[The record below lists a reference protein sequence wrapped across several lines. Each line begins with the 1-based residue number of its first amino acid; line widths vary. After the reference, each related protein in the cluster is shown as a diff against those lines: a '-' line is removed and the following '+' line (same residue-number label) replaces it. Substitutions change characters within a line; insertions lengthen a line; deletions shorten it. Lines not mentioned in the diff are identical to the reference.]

1 MIQENELYRK
11 VADACRLE
19 TAEAFRLQSRIH
31 RLRWFGRSDIW
42 VKRDD
47 ELSFG
52 VSGTKLRKHASII
65 PSLKQKGIEE
75 VVVIGGA
82 NSNNVLS
89 AAQTLRENN
98 IKITPFL
105 LGPPSHK
112 LGNAKLFSLF
122 VDDSEIHWVSRSQWD
137 NCEEFVNSYVEKR
150 KDLGVK
156 IFVLPEGAHHPLALP
171 GSLSILVDILR
182 NERESGVRFDH
193 IFIDAGTGMVAQSL
207 MAGAAALGRRT
218 IFHVVVL
225 AGSFEDFQS
234 GLSQVM
240 QYTQEFLGVSPCPL
254 PDYHLY
260 YPATAKSFGST
271 NKTIFDEIK
280 RIAREDGILT
290 DPVYSSKMFLTAKQ
304 TILDQALEGN
314 ILLIHSGGG
323 LALSGFMDHP
333 VFSSHVGKRD
343 KP

>member
-1 MIQENELYRK
+1 MIQEDELYRK
-11 VADACRLE
+11 VADACQTE

-31 RLRWFGRSDIW
+31 QLRWFGRSNIW

-105 LGPPSHK
+105 LGPPSQK

-122 VDDSEIHWVSRSQWD
+122 VDDSEIHWVSRSQWGD
-137 NCEEFVNSYVEKR
+137 CEHLVNCYVEKR
-150 KDLGVK
+150 KAGGVK

-207 MAGAAALGRRT
+207 LAGAAALGRKM

-225 AGSFEDFQS
+225 AGSFDDFQS
-234 GLSQVM
+234 GLSQVIE
-240 QYTQEFLGVSPCPL
+240 YTREFLNVSPCPL
-254 PDYHLY
+254 PDYSMYH
-260 YPATAKSFGST
+260 PATAKSFGST
-271 NKTIFDEIK
+271 NKTIFEEIR

-290 DPVYSSKMFLTAKQ
+290 DPVYSAKLFLTARQ
-304 TILDQALEGN
+304 TILDKKFGGN

-323 LALSGFMDHP
+323 LALTGFMDCP
-333 VFSSHVGKRD
+333 MFSV
-343 KP
+343 

>member
-89 AAQTLRENN
+89 AAQTLTENN

-105 LGPPSHK
+105 LGPPSKK

-122 VDDSEIHWVSRSQWD
+122 VDDSEIHWISRPQWAD
-137 NCEEFVNSYVEKR
+137 CERLANCYVEKG
-150 KDLGVK
+150 K
-156 IFVLPEGAHHPLALP
+156 
-171 GSLSILVDILR
+171 
-182 NERESGVRFDH
+182 
-193 IFIDAGTGMVAQSL
+193 
-207 MAGAAALGRRT
+207 ALG
-218 IFHVVVL
+218 
-225 AGSFEDFQS
+225 
-234 GLSQVM
+234 
-240 QYTQEFLGVSPCPL
+240 
-254 PDYHLY
+254 
-260 YPATAKSFGST
+260 
-271 NKTIFDEIK
+271 
-280 RIAREDGILT
+280 
-290 DPVYSSKMFLTAKQ
+290 
-304 TILDQALEGN
+304 
-314 ILLIHSGGG
+314 
-323 LALSGFMDHP
+323 
-333 VFSSHVGKRD
+333 
-343 KP
+343 

>member
-65 PSLKQKGIEE
+65 PFLKQQRIEE

-89 AAQTLRENN
+89 AAQTLTENN
-98 IKITPFL
+98 IRIIPFL
-105 LGPPSHK
+105 LGPPSQK
-112 LGNAKLFSLF
+112 LGNSKLLSLF
-122 VDDSEIHWVSRSQWD
+122 VDDSEIHWISRSQWD
-137 NCEEFVNSYVEKR
+137 NCEQFVNSYLEKR
-150 KDLGVK
+150 IAQGVK

-171 GSLSILVDILR
+171 GSLSILVDILS

-193 IFIDAGTGMVAQSL
+193 VFIDAGTGMVAQSL
-207 MAGAAALGRRT
+207 LAGAAALGRK
-218 IFHVVVL
+218 IKFHVVVL
-225 AGSFEDFQS
+225 AGSFEDFEA
-234 GLSQVM
+234 GLSRVM
-240 QYTQEFLGVSPCPL
+240 RYTEEFLNVSPCPL
-254 PDYHLY
+254 PDYSMY

-271 NKTIFDEIK
+271 NKTIFEEIR

-290 DPVYSSKMFLTAKQ
+290 DPVYSSKLFLTAKQ
-304 TILDQALEGN
+304 VILDKTLEGN

-323 LALSGFMDHP
+323 LALSGFMDCP
-333 VFSSHVGKRD
+333 MFSV
-343 KP
+343 

>member
-1 MIQENELYRK
+1 MIQESELYRK
-11 VADACRLE
+11 VADACWLD

-65 PSLKQKGIEE
+65 PALKQWGVEE

-89 AAQTLRENN
+89 AAQILTENN
-98 IKITPFL
+98 IRIIPFL
-105 LGPPSHK
+105 LGPPSQR
-112 LGNAKLFSLF
+112 LGNVKLLSLF
-122 VDDSEIHWVSRSQWD
+122 VDDSEIHWISRSQWA
-137 NCEEFVNSYVEKR
+137 NCEDFVNNYVEKR
-150 KDLGVK
+150 KVLGIK

-171 GSLSILVDILR
+171 GSLSLLIDILR

-207 MAGAAALGRRT
+207 LAGAAALGRKT
-218 IFHVVVL
+218 TFHVVVL
-225 AGSFEDFQS
+225 AGSIEDFQS
-234 GLSQVM
+234 ELSRVM
-240 QYTQEFLGVSPCPL
+240 QYTEEFLDVSLCPV
-254 PDYHLY
+254 PDYTLY

-271 NKTIFDEIK
+271 NKTIFKEIQ
-280 RIAREDGILT
+280 RVAREDGILT
-290 DPVYSSKMFLTAKQ
+290 DPVYSSKLFLTARQ
-304 TILDQALEGN
+304 TILNKKFGGN

-323 LALSGFMDHP
+323 LALTGFMDCP
-333 VFSSHVGKRD
+333 MFSV
-343 KP
+343 

>member
-1 MIQENELYRK
+1 MTVIQESELYRK
-11 VADACRLE
+11 VAEACRLE

-31 RLRWFGRSDIW
+31 RLRWFGSPDIW

-47 ELSFG
+47 ELGFG

-65 PSLKQKGIEE
+65 PALKQQGIEE

-89 AAQTLRENN
+89 AAQTLTENN

-105 LGPPSHK
+105 LGPPSQK
-112 LGNAKLFSLF
+112 LGNAKLLSLF
-122 VDDSEIHWVSRSQWD
+122 VDDSDIHWISRSRWV
-137 NCEEFVNSYVEKR
+137 NCEDFVNTYVEDR
-150 KDLGVK
+150 NARGIK

-193 IFIDAGTGMVAQSL
+193 IFIDSGTGMVAQSL
-207 MAGAAALGRRT
+207 LAGAAALERKM

-225 AGSFEDFQS
+225 AGSCEDFQA
-234 GLSQVM
+234 GLTQVIE
-240 QYTQEFLGVSPCPL
+240 YTGEFLDVSLGSL
-254 PDYHLY
+254 PNYHLY

-271 NKTIFDEIK
+271 NKTIFREIQ

-290 DPVYSSKMFLTAKQ
+290 DPVYSSKLFLTARQ
-304 TILDQALEGN
+304 TILNKTLDGN

-323 LALSGFMDHP
+323 LALTGFMDSSM
-333 VFSSHVGKRD
+333 FSV
-343 KP
+343 

>member
-1 MIQENELYRK
+1 MIQESELYRK
-11 VADACRLE
+11 VADACRLK

-31 RLRWFGRSDIW
+31 RLQWFGRSDIW

-65 PSLKQKGIEE
+65 PALKQKGIEE

-89 AAQTLRENN
+89 AAQTLKENN
-98 IKITPFL
+98 IKMTPFL
-105 LGPPSHK
+105 LGPPSQK
-112 LGNAKLFSLF
+112 LGNSKLLSLF
-122 VDDSEIHWVSRSQWD
+122 VDDSEIHWISRSQWGD
-137 NCEEFVNSYVEKR
+137 CEDLVNNYVEKR
-150 KDLGVK
+150 KALGVK

-182 NERESGVRFDH
+182 NERESGVCFDH

-207 MAGAAALGRRT
+207 LSGAAAIGRKT
-218 IFHVVVL
+218 IFHVVIL

-234 GLSQVM
+234 GLSRVV
-240 QYTQEFLGVSPCPL
+240 QYTEEFLDLSPCPL

-271 NKTIFDEIK
+271 NKTIFKEIR

-290 DPVYSSKMFLTAKQ
+290 DPVYSSKLFLTARQ
-304 TILDQALEGN
+304 TILNKKFGGN

-323 LALSGFMDHP
+323 LALTGFMDTP
-333 VFSSHVGKRD
+333 MFGV
-343 KP
+343 